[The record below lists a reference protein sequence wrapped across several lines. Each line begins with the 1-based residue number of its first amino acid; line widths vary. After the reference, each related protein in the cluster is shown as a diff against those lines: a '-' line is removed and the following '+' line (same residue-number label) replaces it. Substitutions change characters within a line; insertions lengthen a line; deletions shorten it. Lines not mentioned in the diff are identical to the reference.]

1 MPTWRHFDPMPVLT
15 EDDEPRQMMADANDS
30 DEVRDSL
37 SQADSDE
44 DAVEELFDRGGR
56 R

>member
-1 MPTWRHFDPMPVLT
+1 
-15 EDDEPRQMMADANDS
+15 MMADANDS

-44 DAVEELFDRGGR
+44 DAVEELFDR
-56 R
+56 